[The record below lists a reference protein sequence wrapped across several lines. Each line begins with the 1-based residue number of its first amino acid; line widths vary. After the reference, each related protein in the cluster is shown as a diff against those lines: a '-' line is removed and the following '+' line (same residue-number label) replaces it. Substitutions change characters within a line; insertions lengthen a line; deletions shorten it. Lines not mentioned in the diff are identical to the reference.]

1 MRLLLFC
8 WVFFL
13 LLSCSKTTH
22 FNGKVFSSDGN
33 TPLSGVEVILRSLKD
48 KKGGGAELAQE
59 DRMTTNS
66 SGTYDLS
73 VNGKGGAY
81 YAWISVKKNGYVTT
95 QSERLGIGECG
106 EIDFILHPYDAYLSL
121 TFENQSEVTRNFFYE
136 ITSPVFIGE
145 STKAGPEGGGPFPTL
160 PHQGHTHLIPVPGNT
175 DIQINW
181 NTTNFI
187 DNDPAKKPKVF
198 CPRHDTTHLLI
209 KF

>member
-13 LLSCSKTTH
+13 LLGCSKTTH

-48 KKGGGAELAQE
+48 KKGGGSELAQE
-59 DRMTTNS
+59 DRVTTNS

-73 VNGKGGAY
+73 VSGKGGAY
-81 YAWISVKKNGYVTT
+81 SAWISVKKNGYVTT
-95 QSERLGIGECG
+95 QSETLDIGECG

-121 TFENQSEVTRNFFYE
+121 TFENTGNTTRNFHYVYTGNAFK
-136 ITSPVFIGE
+136 SDRSCGPIGC
-145 STKAGPEGGGPFPTL
+145 GPYQVAAQQSQTQVLYLPGG
-160 PHQGHTHLIPVPGNT
+160 T
-175 DIQINW
+175 DIDIIWDTKNIPGTSTP
-181 NTTNFI
+181 NKMTVN
-187 DNDPAKKPKVF
+187 